1 MYPEAVKTGMSKKEF
16 LHSTIKEL
24 RIHIKAWKEQKEEEI
39 EEKNKTIDYQA
50 WLNGAYVSLAIA
62 GILSKKNSYPSKP
75 FGNDAKNQK
84 EEENDAPQKTEAE
97 LREEERYFELLIRQ
111 ANANIAEVGKEK
123 GRQD

>member
-1 MYPEAVKTGMSKKEF
+1 MSKKEF

-24 RIHIKAWKEQKEEEI
+24 RIRIKAWKEQKEEEI
-39 EEKNKTIDYQA
+39 EEKTKTIDYQA

-62 GILSKKNSYPSKP
+62 GILSKKNSYPSNP
-75 FGNDAKNQK
+75 FGNDAKMQ
-84 EEENDAPQKTEAE
+84 EGESEDAPQKTEAE

>member
-1 MYPEAVKTGMSKKEF
+1 MSKKEF

-50 WLNGAYVSLAIA
+50 WLNGAYVSLAIT